1 MVSKSMT
8 SSLRRVSPPFALLLA
23 LSLLVAGCDLF
34 GGNDENGEPSL
45 EGTRVVVANGGN
57 FSAQDGS
64 LTLYDPTERTAST
77 TDINVAFINSIK
89 ARDGRLYVVD
99 NTSAD
104 NAGRITV
111 YDASTLDRV
120 AQIQNPRPPREIA
133 FGAGDRAYVTN
144 LSRFDANFTPQPSS
158 VSILNLATGDVVDT
172 VAVGRSPEG
181 VVVAD
186 GRAFVANSAEGTLS
200 VIDTRADVVESTLD
214 LCEGPNETFL
224 DAQGE
229 VAVVC
234 ERSAEV
240 VFLDPETLD
249 IVDRASV
256 PGPVGSAN
264 ATQSTYYS
272 NAGQVMIVINGSP
285 FDDVA
290 DSYYEIDT
298 EANAFVRETT
308 VPATPRFAGIGA
320 VAYDHLTQEV
330 YLARLPV
337 GDPFTTQGTT
347 FVLDAQGTAVDSFDV
362 GVSATHI
369 EVLRNVEPTTP

>member
-1 MVSKSMT
+1 M
-8 SSLRRVSPPFALLLA
+8 
-23 LSLLVAGCDLF
+23 SLLVAGCDLF

-144 LSRFDANFTPQPSS
+144 LSRFDANFTPQPST
-158 VSILNLATGDVVDT
+158 VSILNLSTGAFVDT
-172 VAVGRSPEG
+172 LAVGRSPEG
-181 VVVAD
+181 IVVVE
-186 GRAFVANSAEGTLS
+186 GRAFVANSAEGTVS
-200 VIDTRADVVESTLD
+200 VIDTGANTVETTLD
-214 LCEGPNETFL
+214 LCQGPNETFR

-229 VAVVC
+229 VAIVC
-234 ERSAEV
+234 EGSAEV
-240 VFLDPETLD
+240 VFLDPATLD
-249 IVDRASV
+249 VVDRASI
-256 PGPVGSAN
+256 PGPIGSAN

-272 NAGQVMIVINGSP
+272 AAGQLMIVINGSP

-298 EANAFVRETT
+298 EANAFVREIT
-308 VPATPRFAGIGA
+308 VPSSPRFAGIGA

-337 GDPFTTQGTT
+337 GDPFTTQGTA
-347 FVLDAQGTAVDSFDV
+347 FIFDSEGAAVDSFGV

-369 EVLRNVEPTTP
+369 EVLRDVELATP